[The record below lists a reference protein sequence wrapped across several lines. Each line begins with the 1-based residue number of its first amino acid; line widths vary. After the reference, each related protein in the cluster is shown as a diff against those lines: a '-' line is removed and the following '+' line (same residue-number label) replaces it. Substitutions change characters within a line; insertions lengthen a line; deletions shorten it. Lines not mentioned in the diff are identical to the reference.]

1 MISKGNETRTHNIE
15 FSIVESL
22 RLNFEFLIRNIW
34 LILFA
39 LFLFFFNVL
48 HSHRGLASYNVGS
61 NSKLYFTL
69 PFTIIV
75 IVVPSSILLYF
86 LYLLRTRV
94 TEGSVKSS
102 IFAYLEKIAIFVLL
116 VIGLI
121 TQSVSSWMS
130 FESFFSLMFEDTIKD
145 TVLSTQ
151 KSQIAKEEG
160 IRKLL
165 FDKDKIIE
173 GEIASI
179 DIKIKNNN
187 DRIEFAKNNH
197 LSLDYR
203 YRTMKQDYMREIEN
217 ASRENKELFNQRNE
231 YLESL
236 QDLRFKLSSLI
247 ERAAINNNKFKAAN
261 VLNGTSVV
269 IARDDYLNI
278 VFVYLLLLLLLL
290 LSVCLDIF
298 LAMVFCIIQ
307 NAYHKFYEQKL
318 LHFAPLPTGSRINVK
333 EKIKNH
339 QILSS
344 RKYKKPL
351 QRVEEVLRFIS
362 SNLEDDKRTVK
373 PLRKINK
380 ETNVSEYRIR
390 KYLSDL
396 MDRGLI
402 IKEKQRLI
410 LNVNDTLKPII

>member
-1 MISKGNETRTHNIE
+1 MISKGKPTKGHNIE

-48 HSHRGLASYNVGS
+48 HSHRGIASYTVGS
-61 NSKLYFTL
+61 SSKLYFTL
-69 PFTIIV
+69 PFTIVV

-86 LYLLRTRV
+86 LYLLRKRV
-94 TEGSVKSS
+94 TEGSVRISV
-102 IFAYLEKIAIFVLL
+102 FACLEKIAIFVLL

-160 IRKLL
+160 MRKLL
-165 FDKDKIIE
+165 SDKEKIIE

-187 DRIEFAKNNH
+187 DRIEFAKNKH
-197 LSLDYR
+197 LSLDYT

-247 ERAAINNNKFKAAN
+247 ERSAVNNNKFKAAN

-278 VFVYLLLLLLLL
+278 IFVYSLLL

-318 LHFAPLPTGSRINVK
+318 LHLVTLSTGSGVGIK
-333 EKIKNH
+333 EKVKNH
-339 QILSS
+339 QISS
-344 RKYKKPL
+344 LERKKRTSK
-351 QRVEEVLRFIS
+351 RVDESLEFIV
-362 SNLEDDKRTVK
+362 SNLEDDKRTIK

-380 ETNVSEYRIR
+380 ETNVSAYQIK

-396 MDRGLI
+396 MDRGFI
-402 IKEKQRLI
+402 IKNKKRLVLNNDAAIEKL
-410 LNVNDTLKPII
+410 

>member
-1 MISKGNETRTHNIE
+1 
-15 FSIVESL
+15 
-22 RLNFEFLIRNIW
+22 EFLIRNIW

-48 HSHRGLASYNVGS
+48 HSHRGIANYNVGS
-61 NSKLYFTL
+61 NSRLYFTL

-86 LYLLRTRV
+86 LYLLRKRV

-151 KSQIAKEEG
+151 NSQIAKEEG
-160 IRKLL
+160 MRKLL
-165 FDKDKIIE
+165 FDKEKIIE

-187 DRIEFAKNNH
+187 DRIEFAKNKH
-197 LSLDYR
+197 LSLDYT

-217 ASRENKELFNQRNE
+217 ASRENKDLFNQRNE

-236 QDLRFKLSSLI
+236 QDLRLKLSSLI
-247 ERAAINNNKFKAAN
+247 ERAAVNNKFKAAN
-261 VLNGTSVV
+261 VLNGTSAV

-278 VFVYLLLLLLLL
+278 VFVYLLLL

-307 NAYHKFYEQKL
+307 NAYHKFYEHKL
-318 LHFAPLPTGSRINVK
+318 LHLVPLSTRLSTRSGVGVK
-333 EKIKNH
+333 EKIKNR
-339 QILSS
+339 QISNS
-344 RKYKKPL
+344 KKNKKPFKIVDDPL
-351 QRVEEVLRFIS
+351 QFIV

-396 MDRGLI
+396 MARGLI

-410 LNVNDTLKPII
+410 LNVNDTLKR

>member
-1 MISKGNETRTHNIE
+1 M
-15 FSIVESL
+15 
-22 RLNFEFLIRNIW
+22 IRNIW

-48 HSHRGLASYNVGS
+48 HSHRGIANYNVGS
-61 NSKLYFTL
+61 NSRLYFTL

-86 LYLLRTRV
+86 LYLLRKRV

-151 KSQIAKEEG
+151 NSQIAKEEG
-160 IRKLL
+160 MRKLL
-165 FDKDKIIE
+165 FDKEKIIE

-187 DRIEFAKNNH
+187 DRIEFAKNKH
-197 LSLDYR
+197 LSLDYT

-217 ASRENKELFNQRNE
+217 ASRENKDLFNQRNE

-236 QDLRFKLSSLI
+236 QDLRLKLSSLI
-247 ERAAINNNKFKAAN
+247 ERAAVNNKFKAAN
-261 VLNGTSVV
+261 VLNGTSAV

-278 VFVYLLLLLLLL
+278 VFVYLLLL

-307 NAYHKFYEQKL
+307 NAYHKFYEHKL
-318 LHFAPLPTGSRINVK
+318 LHLVPLSTRLSTRSGVGVK
-333 EKIKNH
+333 EKIKNR
-339 QILSS
+339 QISNS
-344 RKYKKPL
+344 KKNKKPFKIVDDPL
-351 QRVEEVLRFIS
+351 QFIV

-396 MDRGLI
+396 MARGLI

-410 LNVNDTLKPII
+410 LNVNDTLKR

>member
-1 MISKGNETRTHNIE
+1 MMGKDGVKDIYSEFNIID
-15 FSIVESL
+15 FCK
-22 RLNFEFLIRNIW
+22 RNFEFLIRNIW

-48 HSHRGLASYNVGS
+48 HSHRGIASYTVGS
-61 NSKLYFTL
+61 NSNLYFTL
-69 PFTIIV
+69 PFTIVV

-86 LYLLRTRV
+86 LYLLRKRV
-94 TEGSVKSS
+94 TEGSVKSLV
-102 IFAYLEKIAIFVLL
+102 FAYLEKIAIFVLL

-165 FDKDKIIE
+165 FDKEKIIE

-187 DRIEFAKNNH
+187 DRIEFAKNKH

-217 ASRENKELFNQRNE
+217 ASRENKDLFNQRNE

-247 ERAAINNNKFKAAN
+247 ERAAVNNNKFKAAN

-278 VFVYLLLLLLLL
+278 VFVYLLLLL
-290 LSVCLDIF
+290 SVCLDIF

-318 LHFAPLPTGSRINVK
+318 LHLVTLPTGSGVGVTG
-333 EKIKNH
+333 KIKNR
-339 QILSS
+339 QISNS
-344 RKYKKPL
+344 EKYKKPFKMIDESL
-351 QRVEEVLRFIS
+351 EFIA
-362 SNLEDDKRTVK
+362 SNLEDDKRTIKSLV
-373 PLRKINK
+373 KINK
-380 ETNVSEYRIR
+380 ETNISDYRIR

-396 MDRGLI
+396 MSRGLV

-410 LNVNDTLKPII
+410 LNVDDTLK

>member
-1 MISKGNETRTHNIE
+1 MMSKSKPTKDHNIE
-15 FSIVESL
+15 FNIVESL

-48 HSHRGLASYNVGS
+48 HSHRGIASYEVGS

-75 IVVPSSILLYF
+75 IIVPSSILLYF
-86 LYLLRTRV
+86 LYLLRKRV
-94 TEGSVKSS
+94 TEGSVRISV
-102 IFAYLEKIAIFVLL
+102 FACLEKIAIFVLL

-145 TVLSTQ
+145 TVLGTQ

-160 IRKLL
+160 MRKLL
-165 FDKDKIIE
+165 FDKEKIIE

-187 DRIEFAKNNH
+187 DRIEFAKNKH

-236 QDLRFKLSSLI
+236 QDLRLKLSSLI
-247 ERAAINNNKFKAAN
+247 ERSAVNNNKFKAAN
-261 VLNGTSVV
+261 VLNGTSAV

-278 VFVYLLLLLLLL
+278 VFVYLLLL

-318 LHFAPLPTGSRINVK
+318 LHLVPLPTGPTGSGVG
-333 EKIKNH
+333 
-339 QILSS
+339 
-344 RKYKKPL
+344 
-351 QRVEEVLRFIS
+351 V
-362 SNLEDDKRTVK
+362 
-373 PLRKINK
+373 
-380 ETNVSEYRIR
+380 
-390 KYLSDL
+390 
-396 MDRGLI
+396 
-402 IKEKQRLI
+402 
-410 LNVNDTLKPII
+410 

>member
-390 KYLSDL
+390 QYLSDL

>member
-318 LHFAPLPTGSRINVK
+318 LHFAPLPTGSRIN
-333 EKIKNH
+333 
-339 QILSS
+339 S
-344 RKYKKPL
+344 
-351 QRVEEVLRFIS
+351 
-362 SNLEDDKRTVK
+362 
-373 PLRKINK
+373 
-380 ETNVSEYRIR
+380 
-390 KYLSDL
+390 
-396 MDRGLI
+396 
-402 IKEKQRLI
+402 
-410 LNVNDTLKPII
+410 

>member
-1 MISKGNETRTHNIE
+1 MIRQDDNKDINVQ

-22 RLNFEFLIRNIW
+22 RFNFECLIRNIW

-48 HSHRGLASYNVGS
+48 HSHRGIASYEVGS

-69 PFTIIV
+69 PFTIII

-86 LYLLRTRV
+86 LHLLRKRV
-94 TEGSVKSS
+94 TEGSVRISV
-102 IFAYLEKIAIFVLL
+102 FAYLEKIAIFVLL

-160 IRKLL
+160 MRKLL
-165 FDKDKIIE
+165 FDKEKIIE

-187 DRIEFAKNNH
+187 DRIEFAKNKH

-203 YRTMKQDYMREIEN
+203 YKTMKQDYMREIEN

-236 QDLRFKLSSLI
+236 QDLRLKLSSLI
-247 ERAAINNNKFKAAN
+247 ERAAVNNNKFKAAN
-261 VLNGTSVV
+261 VLNGTSAV

-278 VFVYLLLLLLLL
+278 VFVYLLLL

-318 LHFAPLPTGSRINVK
+318 LHLVTLPTGSGVGVK
-333 EKIKNH
+333 EKIKNR
-339 QILSS
+339 QISSS

-351 QRVEEVLRFIS
+351 QRVEEVLGFIA
-362 SNLEDDKRTVK
+362 SNLEDDKRTIK

-380 ETNVSEYRIR
+380 ETNISEYRIR
-390 KYLSDL
+390 QYLSDL
-396 MDRGLI
+396 MGRGLI

-410 LNVNDTLKPII
+410 LNVDDTLKR